1 MSVSGLSSGNFD
13 QAGITYDL
21 SVGLDQD
28 SGTAGQV
35 LISGGTGR
43 PMSWGS
49 NSANLPNALVKG
61 TNITMTTAG
70 GDVTE
75 FDGLVRTTISATD
88 TNTEYTGT
96 APIDI
101 SVSDVISLNKDATLT
116 TISDNL
122 SVVKVPNTLTI
133 TDSAGTSVVFDG
145 SATTS
150 ITINDDDTTYQ
161 AGTGISIDT
170 STDPDTI
177 NCSNIPNTALTNSTI
192 SGKELGTNLSNLTAG
207 TNISFDVGTTYNGSQ
222 EITISANDT
231 DTTYQAGTGISIDTS
246 TDPDT
251 INCSNIPNIALA
263 NSTISGISLGSN
275 LANLTAGTNISFDVG
290 TTYNGST
297 AITIS
302 ATDTDTGITTLN
314 EGDGINITSVS
325 ATEKTISANI
335 DGITLE
341 FKTDTLGAPEPKEI
355 AVKKVPNDLTFTGF
369 RTGTYNGGGVL
380 TIDLDDIPNSALTN
394 STISGKE
401 LGTNLSNLV
410 AGTNI
415 TFSVG
420 TTYDGSQEITI
431 SATDTDTG
439 ITTLNGGDGITI
451 TDVSATEKTI
461 LVDKVDG
468 SGLVFTSGELDL
480 DSIPNSNLAN
490 STISGVAL
498 GGNLANLTAGSGIS
512 MSGGTTYNG
521 QTAVT
526 ISATTDATTRTI
538 TKTIYPVNRS
548 EYAVYRRQISDSR
561 STSMLMYPIDTNFNY
576 TFDHV
581 PLSRY
586 YKVDIQ
592 FAILNATTEV
602 SGLEPV
608 LIRLDKDNSN
618 TNGWDFPSKVIT
630 AHPNGNQTFNL
641 NITIILDLGTET
653 YTLLALPKVH
663 PVMIQQTLNA
673 VSPTEGNRTTNKNA
687 VIYYGGGNTS
697 LNGARGLTMVLTPL
711 SESDVDI
718 NTPSSGSPYTIPPSG
733 EDY

>member
-1 MSVSGLSSGNFD
+1 MSVSGLRSGNFD

-177 NCSNIPNTALTNSTI
+177 NCSNIPNTALENSTI

-207 TNISFDVGTTYNGSQ
+207 TNISFDVGTTYNGSSAIIISANDTDTTYQ
-222 EITISANDT
+222 AGTGISIDTSTDPDTINCSNIPNSALAKSTISGISLGSNLAKLTAGTNISFDVGTTYNGSSSITISANDT

-251 INCSNIPNIALA
+251 INCSNIPN
-263 NSTISGISLGSN
+263 T
-275 LANLTAGTNISFDVG
+275 
-290 TTYNGST
+290 
-297 AITIS
+297 
-302 ATDTDTGITTLN
+302 
-314 EGDGINITSVS
+314 
-325 ATEKTISANI
+325 
-335 DGITLE
+335 
-341 FKTDTLGAPEPKEI
+341 
-355 AVKKVPNDLTFTGF
+355 
-369 RTGTYNGGGVL
+369 
-380 TIDLDDIPNSALTN
+380 ALTN

-410 AGTNI
+410 AGDNI
-415 TFSVG
+415 TLS
-420 TTYDGSQEITI
+420 TN
-431 SATDTDTG
+431 
-439 ITTLNGGDGITI
+439 L
-451 TDVSATEKTI
+451 
-461 LVDKVDG
+461 
-468 SGLVFTSGELDL
+468 
-480 DSIPNSNLAN
+480 SNL
-490 STISGVAL
+490 L
-498 GGNLANLTAGSGIS
+498 E
-512 MSGGTTYNG
+512 
-521 QTAVT
+521 Q
-526 ISATTDATTRTI
+526 
-538 TKTIYPVNRS
+538 
-548 EYAVYRRQISDSR
+548 
-561 STSMLMYPIDTNFNY
+561 LMM
-576 TFDHV
+576 
-581 PLSRY
+581 
-586 YKVDIQ
+586 
-592 FAILNATTEV
+592 EV
-602 SGLEPV
+602 
-608 LIRLDKDNSN
+608 K
-618 TNGWDFPSKVIT
+618 K
-630 AHPNGNQTFNL
+630 
-641 NITIILDLGTET
+641 
-653 YTLLALPKVH
+653 
-663 PVMIQQTLNA
+663 
-673 VSPTEGNRTTNKNA
+673 
-687 VIYYGGGNTS
+687 
-697 LNGARGLTMVLTPL
+697 
-711 SESDVDI
+711 
-718 NTPSSGSPYTIPPSG
+718 
-733 EDY
+733 